1 MDSISLPLIACVD
14 DEDNIRDT
22 VTYALEKEG
31 FRTSAFSDGFTAWE
45 AFKQELPDLAV
56 IDIIMPQMDGL
67 ELCRRIR
74 KVSETLPVI
83 FLTSKDDEIDRV
95 VGLEIGADDYL
106 CKPFSMRE
114 LLARIRAILRRTQS
128 TARNPEIPEQTVCAG
143 PLVLDIYRH
152 LAAWNGT
159 ALSLTVTEFRI
170 LAALARSPG
179 VVKNRDQL
187 MSAAYPEDLFVT
199 DRSIDSHIKRI
210 RKKIQSVDS
219 AFSGI
224 ETIYGLGYK
233 FIP

>member
-1 MDSISLPLIACVD
+1 MDQTIAPLIACVD

-22 VTYALEKEG
+22 VTYALQKEG
-31 FRTSAFSDGFTAWE
+31 FRTSAFTDGFAAWE
-45 AFKQELPDLAV
+45 AFKHGLPDLAV

-67 ELCRRIR
+67 ELCRQIR

-83 FLTSKDDEIDRV
+83 FLTSKDEEIDRV

-128 TARNPEIPEQTVCAG
+128 TAKTQEAPEESVSAG
-143 PLVLDIYRH
+143 PLVLDVYRH
-152 LAAWNGT
+152 KAEWNGT
-159 ALSLTVTEFRI
+159 PLTLTVTEFRI
-170 LAALARSPG
+170 LAALAGAPG

-187 MSAAYPEDLFVT
+187 MGAAYPEDLYVT

-210 RKKIQSVDS
+210 RKKIQAADPG
-219 AFSGI
+219 FSGI